1 MIPILTT
8 FLLILSFTYLCELRG
23 WKIAQQNEDGTQSS
37 SLTGFK
43 EERVHCSFVFFSFT
57 KYSLILTVWQV
68 RGWVDEMDKTVTVP
82 ASAEAAFQWST
93 RAVSK

>member
-43 EERVHCSFVFFSFT
+43 EERVHCSFVFFFI
-57 KYSLILTVWQV
+57 YQILIDPDCMASERLGRRDGQDGHCSCLS
-68 RGWVDEMDKTVTVP
+68 RGCISMEH
-82 ASAEAAFQWST
+82 
-93 RAVSK
+93 